1 MINLKNYNINDDI
14 DEIIVET
21 FNDWRPWLSVRP
33 INIDDNSLVVMFS
46 KDIRKQYPEWTKF
59 KVRVKYS
66 QKTYSSWPDKWKP
79 KWKPYLYSY
88 NDTIKVINN

>member
-1 MINLKNYNINDDI
+1 
-14 DEIIVET
+14 
-21 FNDWRPWLSVRP
+21 
-33 INIDDNSLVVMFS
+33 MFS

-59 KVRVKYS
+59 SVRVKYS